1 LVTPLHSAVLQDAMQ
16 CLILALAGLISLLCR
31 KEMNMFRTISALVCT
46 LAFVGCVNQNTW
58 SPAVDPYNDPNASKL
73 SVNEAECRQIAQKA
87 SGNSMQETGKG
98 AAIGGLI
105 GAAAGAAIGAAV
117 GSPGKGAAV
126 GAAAGGFGGGA
137 SQGAK
142 SNESFQEVFKNCMKA
157 RGHTVLN

>member
-1 LVTPLHSAVLQDAMQ
+1 MQ
-16 CLILALAGLISLLCR
+16 RSILALAGLISLLCR

-98 AAIGGLI
+98 
-105 GAAAGAAIGAAV
+105 
-117 GSPGKGAAV
+117 SPDRGRSLEGNLDLFAKMRSGECEEGTYVLRAKIDM
-126 GAAAGGFGGGA
+126 A
-137 SQGAK
+137 SPNINLRDPALYRIDRK
-142 SNESFQEVFKNCMKA
+142 SV
-157 RGHTVLN
+157 V

>member
-1 LVTPLHSAVLQDAMQ
+1 
-16 CLILALAGLISLLCR
+16 
-31 KEMNMFRTISALVCT
+31 MNMFRTISALVCT